1 MDGRLWHTSGE
12 NRTKNDE
19 RALLFGYYSA
29 DFIRPQ
35 TNWNAALSAETQ
47 AVIEPPLFDWLG
59 LGPNANLRQGA
70 NLSLLGEEPWTQ
82 MNGGALMAQTLARL
96 GVKHVFALHGGH
108 LDAFL
113 VAAPEAG
120 IRIVDTRHEASAGHA
135 ADGYARVTGG
145 QIGVAVITAGP
156 GFTNGLTPMVSAYLD
171 AIPTLFFAG
180 SPPLREVET
189 NPLQGGFD
197 QVAMAAPACK
207 WAHRITH
214 VERIAD
220 LIEKAVRIARSGRP
234 GPVFLDVPIDVMFA
248 PVTREMLPV
257 HDARGI
263 DRYRAPAPDAK
274 TVADISAAL
283 IGAERPVIIAGGGT
297 ILSPA
302 AAPLRRF
309 VEASGVPVV
318 TNARAHGLLP
328 HDHPQYCGGP
338 GAVGGAVVAG
348 HAPDV
353 VILAGARQGLF
364 TGGRTGSVIPASAT
378 LIQIDADAGEIGRL
392 RSADMAVVADCAAT
406 FEALADV
413 RTGGRWPDFS
423 GWVKVLQEVRSAA
436 HTFFEQQPA
445 EPGAGVLHPY
455 HAAKAAMGALNP
467 ETIVITDGGES
478 SAWCDLHLKAAG
490 PGRFMTNGYLGCLG
504 CGPGMAIGAAIAEP
518 GRPVAVFTGDGAVGF
533 NVQEFDTMVRHELPI
548 LTVVMNNAC
557 WGMSQHG
564 QDIVYG
570 ANRRSIVALSDTDYD
585 QVAVAFGA
593 QGQRITRLD
602 QIAPAIEQ
610 AQRLGKPACI
620 NLSIDPDVVH
630 PVTPTMV
637 GDVDAA
643 DQIAI
648 PYYEN
653 IPTR

>member
-1 MDGRLWHTSGE
+1 MSQH
-12 NRTKNDE
+12 
-19 RALLFGYYSA
+19 
-29 DFIRPQ
+29 
-35 TNWNAALSAETQ
+35 
-47 AVIEPPLFDWLG
+47 
-59 LGPNANLRQGA
+59 
-70 NLSLLGEEPWTQ
+70 
-82 MNGGALMAQTLARL
+82 NGGTLMAQTLARL

-113 VAAPEAG
+113 VAAPDAG

-135 ADGYARVTGG
+135 ADAYARVTGG

-220 LIEKAVRIARSGRP
+220 LIEKAIRVARSGRP

-257 HDARGI
+257 GDARGI
-263 DRYRAPAPDAK
+263 EGFRSPAPSEA
-274 TVADISAAL
+274 TVAEMAAA
-283 IGAERPVIIAGGGT
+283 IAASTRPVIIAGGGT

-309 VEASGVPVV
+309 AEASGVPVV
-318 TNARAHGLLP
+318 TNARAHGVLP
-328 HDHPQYCGGP
+328 HDHPQYCGGT
-338 GAVGGAVVAG
+338 GAVGGAAMAGQIPDLVV
-348 HAPDV
+348 
-353 VILAGARQGLF
+353 LAGARQGLF
-364 TGGRTGSVIPASAT
+364 TGGRSGAVIPPSAT
-378 LIQIDADAGEIGRL
+378 LIQIDVDGSEIGRL
-392 RSADMAVVADCAAT
+392 RAADLAVVADCAAT
-406 FEALADV
+406 FEALADAAKIE
-413 RTGGRWPDFS
+413 TWPDLS
-423 GWVKVLQEVRSAA
+423 GWVQALQGARGAASAY
-436 HTFFEQQPA
+436 FEQQPA
-445 EPGAGVLHPY
+445 EPRVGVLHPF
-455 HAAKAAMGALNP
+455 HAAKAAMRALDP
-467 ETIVITDGGES
+467 ASIVITDGGES
-478 SAWCDLHLKAAG
+478 SAWCDLHLRSAG

-518 GRPVAVFTGDGAVGF
+518 GRPVAVFTGDGAAGF
-533 NVQEFDTMVRHELPI
+533 NVQEFDTMVRHQLPI
-548 LTVVMNNAC
+548 VTVVMNNAC

-570 ANRRSIVALSDTDYD
+570 ANRRSIVTLSDTSYE

-593 QGQRITRLD
+593 EGERVTRLD
-602 QIAPAIEQ
+602 DIAPAIERAQ
-610 AQRLGKPACI
+610 ASGGPACI
-620 NLSIDPDVVH
+620 NLTIDADVVH

-653 IPTR
+653 IPTT